1 MPDSPPK
8 LRLKKGEDRRLRAGH
23 LWVFSNEIDTAATPL
38 NELEPGDEVLLTAS
52 HGKPLGTAYVN
63 PNSLIAARIMSRN
76 PDDRI
81 DHSLLAHRINVAA
94 GLRDRYEDA
103 PYYRAVFAESDRLPG
118 LVVDRYGNV
127 LVGQITTAGMAR
139 RQDLLTELLVDK
151 YRPEA
156 LLWRNDSPIRD
167 LEGLPREIVV
177 GHGDMPE
184 RLQVR
189 ESGTAFSIAAGEAQK
204 TGWFYDQRANRDRCM
219 RYVSGRRVLDLFAYV
234 GAWGLRAAVN
244 GAEAVTC
251 VDSGAQAIADME
263 SNARGLGLTDAVRL
277 IRSDVFQYL
286 EQALADG
293 ERFDVVIVDPP
304 AFAKRKKDAKAAI
317 QAYRKLN
324 EMALRLLDRD
334 GILATCSC
342 SYHLRQD
349 VFFDVVNQAARH
361 VDRNLQLLERLQQA
375 PDHPVHPAIP
385 ETDYLK
391 GGIFRSTLT

>member
-1 MPDSPPK
+1 MSSALPQ
-8 LRLKKGEDRRLRAGH
+8 LRLKKNEDRRLRAGH
-23 LWVFSNEIDTAATPL
+23 LWIFSNEVDTGKTPL
-38 NELEPGDEVLLTAS
+38 TDFEPGDEALIVGGN
-52 HGKPLGTAYVN
+52 GKPLGIAYVN
-63 PNSLIAARIMSRN
+63 PRSLISARIVSRS

-94 GLRDRYEDA
+94 GLRDQFEA
-103 PYYRAVFAESDRLPG
+103 SPHYRAVFAESDRLPG
-118 LVVDRYGNV
+118 LVVDRYGEV

-139 RQDLLTELLVDK
+139 RQDLLTEILVDK

-156 LLWRNDSPIRD
+156 LLWRNDSPIRG
-167 LEGLPREIVV
+167 LEGLPLEVSM

-184 RLQVR
+184 RLRVE
-189 ESGTAFSIAAGEAQK
+189 ESGTIFSIAAGEAQK
-204 TGWFYDQRANRDRCM
+204 TGWFYDQRANRDRFI
-219 RYVSGRRVLDLFAYV
+219 RYVSGKRVLDLFAYV
-234 GAWGLRAAVN
+234 GAWGLRAGVN
-244 GAEAVTC
+244 GGQAITC

-263 SNARGLGLTDAVRL
+263 YNARELGLLESVRL
-277 IRSDVFQYL
+277 VRSDVFQFL
-286 EQALADG
+286 EQTLAEG
-293 ERFDVVIVDPP
+293 ERFDVVVLDPP

-334 GILATCSC
+334 GILVTCSC
-342 SYHLRQD
+342 SYHMRQD
-349 VFFDVVNQAARH
+349 VFFDVVHQAARH

-391 GGIFRSTLT
+391 GGVFRSTVS